1 MSIRPVRR
9 VAGAAV
15 TLATAAVGLVLFAGA
30 TAQAATAPHGTAP
43 QTTTDPAAAAAG
55 WLARELTGGTHLR
68 TTYAGTTYDDYGGT
82 ADAVLAMSTAKV
94 SGSAIHAATDWL
106 AAHADAY
113 ASLHDTSGAPG
124 PYDGSV
130 AKLAL
135 VAEATGR
142 DATSFGGYNLLKAL
156 QDDQC
161 TAVGNADGSDYTKA
175 ACPGVGAARNIYS
188 SVSESLA
195 ILVEARAG
203 GTYAPSSDALTYFLS
218 LQCPNGGFTGLTSAC
233 THNSD
238 ASVDETAYAT
248 MALQALSSQQT
259 GNQQAALTKAVD
271 WLLHTRSS
279 RGYWVAQGG
288 PDVDS
293 TGLAT
298 AALAAAGKNVG
309 TSRAWLVSQQVTT
322 GPSLGKGASR
332 GALKYQGSFDK
343 TASVKATADAL
354 PGLAKDGSF
363 ATLTDS
369 GLSSAAPVLA
379 LAAPQ
384 LKSRVQ
390 RAGTQTVTGTGF
402 AAGEKVRALLHSTP
416 AVVATGTTNSSG
428 TVTLRFT
435 VPDSAT
441 LGAHTVELVG
451 LTSGLRS
458 TSPAFTV
465 SAAAVIGVPAPSPS
479 TGSTGSAAGCGSPGT
494 LACTG
499 RDGRTTRLELV
510 LGGGLVLAGGGAL
523 WLGRRRE
530 RVQG

>member
-1 MSIRPVRR
+1 MSVLRLRR
-9 VAGAAV
+9 AATATV
-15 TLATAAVGLVLFAGA
+15 TLATAAAGVVLFAGVP
-30 TAQAATAPHGTAP
+30 AQAAAAP

-82 ADAVLAMSTAKV
+82 ADAVLGMATAKV

-106 AAHADAY
+106 AANADAY

-135 VAEATGR
+135 VAQVTGR

-203 GTYAPSSDALTYFLS
+203 GAYAPSSDALAYFLS

-233 THNSD
+233 TDNSD

-248 MALQALSSQQT
+248 MALQAL
-259 GNQQAALTKAVD
+259 GDQQAALTKAVD
-271 WLLHTRSS
+271 WLLSTRSS
-279 RGYWVAQGG
+279 HGYWVEQGG
-288 PDVDS
+288 PDVDT

-298 AALAAAGKNVG
+298 AALAAAGKDVG

-332 GALKYQGSFDK
+332 GALKYQGTFDK

-354 PGLAKDGSF
+354 PGLAKDDSF

-369 GLSSAAPVLA
+369 GLSAAAPVLA

-384 LKSRVQ
+384 MKSRVQ
-390 RAGTQTVTGTGF
+390 RGGTQAVTGTGF
-402 AAGEKVRALLHSTP
+402 AAGERVRAVLHSAP
-416 AVVATGTTNSSG
+416 IQVATGAANSSG
-428 TVTLRFT
+428 TVTLHFT
-435 VPDSAT
+435 VPNSVT

-458 TSPAFTV
+458 SSAPFTV
-465 SAAAVIGVPAPSPS
+465 SAATVIGLPAPSPS

-499 RDGRTTRLELV
+499 RDGRTTRLELIV
-510 LGGGLVLAGGGAL
+510 GGGLVLAGAGAL

-530 RVQG
+530 HVRG